1 MRLDQRVALGSI
13 RNHLQSVPPMQH
25 CVACS
30 AKRNEVLLRIIA
42 GAAAQFPMVNLE
54 MRQRTAA
61 LAPPSVPA

>member
-1 MRLDQRVALGSI
+1 
-13 RNHLQSVPPMQH
+13 MQH